1 MLPPFGQFVY
11 LDSLNN
17 KYKAYAS
24 GAATYSTFNLQK
36 NSKNNGG
43 QLIDPIKSAITQL
56 TNIADSQN
64 QIEHQAIS
72 NYLKKIDEHIKD
84 PEIPDLLKNKLK
96 QQKESIKNIDFENFT
111 TNQYDLINAINTIQ
125 QDLNTY
131 KRRLQEMITP
141 VSSRVAKQ
149 RLVFDIQ
156 SRVENFLMGEKRTK
170 KTSKRSIQRD
180 IKIKERIKQALGA
193 KIKPPELA
201 QEIIS
206 LVFIDFNNWIENN
219 KNISYNKILPKDID
233 ELFSEYEE
241 GFKKKDMHGQETHLQ
256 RIIKTNSKELITLA
270 NDVKKEL
277 HSTYLS
283 QQEYKL
289 LKDFADS
296 PDKYNEKGEKIQES
310 RVIKGITYS
319 KRQAKNLVET
329 YNADIDSQEG
339 DIYAF
344 SYHTATSHGN
354 FFEVFSTIISSGVN
368 ISGNVGAD
376 LIIPIGTITVTK
388 KEQQEQKKLMTL
400 SNSIS
405 KILTDSFNQQQE
417 YTIDNFESQIEYQQ
431 KISDSLQEKMSSTEK
446 ALQKIS
452 SDGEQFFIAHESL
465 KLYRGAETKNSEFE
479 EFHGREMNILSAL
492 SKLYASPILSD
503 NMISSKHLI
512 TYLINISNATLA
524 NNKEPLETYL
534 SLFAGLLMFDD
545 IKSLAETGIASVRDQ
560 IQTQK
565 LNCIHLYNIGGIYM
579 PVSIFLYNLIEQLQ
593 DGLTIIDNANTATAS
608 IKGKDPVEPETS
620 TLKDWNQLAQDTI
633 SSTTIQIHFLKN
645 FTDYIANL
653 FSN

>member
-1 MLPPFGQFVY
+1 MLPPFGPFVY

-36 NSKNNGG
+36 NSKNNSG

-84 PEIPDLLKNKLK
+84 PDIPDLLKNKLK
-96 QQKESIKNIDFENFT
+96 QQKASIKNIDFENFT

-131 KRRLQEMITP
+131 KRRLQEIVTP
-141 VSSRVAKQ
+141 VSSKVAKQ
-149 RLVFDIQ
+149 RLVFDIRP
-156 SRVENFLMGEKRTK
+156 RVENFLMGEKRTK
-170 KTSKRSIQRD
+170 KTSQRSIQRD
-180 IKIKERIKQALGA
+180 IKIKEKIKQALGT

-206 LVFIDFNNWIENN
+206 LVFIDFNNWTENN
-219 KNISYNKILPKDID
+219 KGISYNKILPKDID

-241 GFKKKDMHGQETHLQ
+241 GFKKRDMHGQETHLQ

-283 QQEYKL
+283 QQEYQL

-296 PDKYNEKGEKIQES
+296 PDKYNEKGEKIQEN
-310 RVIKGITYS
+310 RVIKDITYS

-329 YNADIDSQEG
+329 YNANIDSQEG
-339 DIYAF
+339 NIYAF
-344 SYHTATSHGN
+344 NYHTATSHGN

-368 ISGNVGAD
+368 VGGNVGAD
-376 LIIPIGTITVTK
+376 LIIPIGTITITK

-400 SNSIS
+400 SDSIS
-405 KILTDSFNQQQE
+405 KILTDNFNQQQE
-417 YTIDNFESQIEYQQ
+417 YTIDNFKSQIECQQ
-431 KISDSLQEKMSSTEK
+431 KLSDSLQEKMSLTEK

-465 KLYRGAETKNSEFE
+465 KLYRGVETKNSKFE

-503 NMISSKHLI
+503 SMISSEHLI

-545 IKSLAETGIASVRDQ
+545 IKSLAETSIASVRDQ

-593 DGLTIIDNANTATAS
+593 NGLTIIDNTNTATAS
-608 IKGKDPVEPETS
+608 IEGKDPSEPETS
-620 TLKDWNQLAQDTI
+620 TLEDWNQLAQNTI
-633 SSTTIQIHFLKN
+633 SSTTIQIHFLKD